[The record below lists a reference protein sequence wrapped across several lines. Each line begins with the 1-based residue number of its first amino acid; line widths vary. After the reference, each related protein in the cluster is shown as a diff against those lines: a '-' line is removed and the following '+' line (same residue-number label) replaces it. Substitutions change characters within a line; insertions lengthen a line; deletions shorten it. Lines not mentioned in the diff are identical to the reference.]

1 MWSFYLFIYF
11 ASLTRVKF
19 SFLTSKK
26 KLANQWQNRQT
37 KPTGWSKDL
46 ASKRIR
52 WISVSSWLGLGLD
65 SASDLISASSDL
77 GHDNGG
83 LNLSSVSN
91 IQITASDT
99 VHNLGVVLNKH
110 LIVSSH
116 ITWVSHAG
124 FSFGSSM
131 QVSPLR
137 HQEDPDISIH
147 ESHSGACSVSCHLNS
162 GHLCSSVVS
171 LHCCFPSTG
180 FLYLATFSKI

>member
-1 MWSFYLFIYF
+1 M
-11 ASLTRVKF
+11 KF

-26 KLANQWQNRQT
+26 KQANQWQNRQT

-65 SASDLISASSDL
+65 SASDLISASSIL
-77 GHDNGG
+77 GHDNCG

-99 VHNLGVVLNKH
+99 AHNLGVVLNKH
-110 LIVSSH
+110 LTVSSH

-124 FSFGSSM
+124 FSFTASGGSRHFYPRK
-131 QVSPLR
+131 PLR
-137 HQEDPDISIH
+137 CLFSFLPSQQWTF
-147 ESHSGACSVSCHLNS
+147 VL
-162 GHLCSSVVS
+162 LCVIS
-171 LHCCFPSTG
+171 LHCCFSSTG